1 MTTDKPENPPAFP
14 WQHPDYDGNW
24 NHARHRGLTMR
35 DYFAAAAM
43 QAGVTGCSSRNE
55 PIDYRE
61 CAAYSYELADAML
74 KQRGSI

>member
-1 MTTDKPENPPAFP
+1 
-14 WQHPDYDGNW
+14 
-24 NHARHRGLTMR
+24 MR